1 MEIGKSFFALCR
13 SCTSSVGYSYFSYK
27 KYRNHCGLP
36 RKTSVPGFR
45 TLVCFSYFDFFM
57 RLTAVGQKK
66 MHKCLGRLRSL
77 QKHACLEEVA
87 VHCQLEF
94 AVHQLC
100 QILCYGKA
108 KSASFSVSG
117 SIASGESFHEFV
129 SGDVKLLA

>member
-27 KYRNHCGLP
+27 KYRNYRGLP

-100 QILCYGKA
+100 QILCDGKA
-108 KSASFSVSG
+108 QAASFSISG
-117 SIASGESFHEFV
+117 GITSCEPFHELI